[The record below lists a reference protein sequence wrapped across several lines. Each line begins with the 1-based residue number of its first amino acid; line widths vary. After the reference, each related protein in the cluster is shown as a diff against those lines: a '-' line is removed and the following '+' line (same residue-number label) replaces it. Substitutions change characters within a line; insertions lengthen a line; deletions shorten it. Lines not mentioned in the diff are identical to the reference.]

1 MTKKKNQFW
10 NGFKRVL
17 PYLLTG
23 VGVLGLVFV
32 GSIDKQRNDNSLS
45 LSSFAT
51 ENQNEVSV
59 DQISELYTV
68 AGLSDSLG
76 LASASDVGSNYVMV
90 NAMHDAGQTSTNGK
104 LEKPN
109 LTDVDDSR
117 GVIEYTVQEGENLDT
132 IAARYGVSADQ
143 IRWSNGLKTSDVE
156 VGRLLYVPSSSGIVY
171 LVKSGDT
178 MESIVARY
186 GSSAE
191 EIIALNDLEVSGIVE
206 GSRILIKDGSLPEAE
221 RPEYVAPVRR
231 SYSSNTYTY
240 LGDTANRSG
249 ASCNRGLGAGQCT
262 SWAWLKRPDL
272 GFIKANANRWDDVAR
287 ANGVLVNRSPSA
299 GAVFQTDSGWYGH
312 VGYVESVNSDGS
324 INVSERNYAGCYG
337 VMFSTIPASEVGKF
351 NYIH

>member
-1 MTKKKNQFW
+1 MTKKKHQFW

-32 GSIDKQRNDNSLS
+32 GSIDKQRGDNSLS

-117 GVIEYTVQEGENLDT
+117 GVIEYTVQEGDNIDT
-132 IAARYGVSADQ
+132 IAAHYGVSADQ
-143 IRWSNGLKTSDVE
+143 IRWSNGLKSANVD
-156 VGRLLYVPSSSGIVY
+156 VGRLLYIPSSSGIVY

-178 MESIVARY
+178 IDSIVSRY
-186 GSSAE
+186 GSSAA
-191 EIIALNDLEVSGIVE
+191 EITASNISVSVVLNN
-206 GSRILIKDGSLPEAE
+206 P
-221 RPEYVAPVRR
+221 
-231 SYSSNTYTY
+231 
-240 LGDTANRSG
+240 TA
-249 ASCNRGLGAGQCT
+249 
-262 SWAWLKRPDL
+262 
-272 GFIKANANRWDDVAR
+272 
-287 ANGVLVNRSPSA
+287 
-299 GAVFQTDSGWYGH
+299 
-312 VGYVESVNSDGS
+312 
-324 INVSERNYAGCYG
+324 
-337 VMFSTIPASEVGKF
+337 
-351 NYIH
+351 